1 MSNQYYPYKSTT
13 EPQILR
19 GKTFTTLI
27 CDFSGRLYN
36 KQMTNSQVI
45 GHLKKIY
52 KTNGYSHF
60 SITIPRKLLK
70 YIKGEYSVEDYV
82 IELTEKEEKQR
93 HLYEIAYK
101 DAVMVYSGKELK

>member
-13 EPQILR
+13 EPQIIQ
-19 GKTFTTLI
+19 GSNDTALI

-45 GHLKKIY
+45 GHLKKIN
-52 KTNGYSHF
+52 KTNGYKYF

-70 YIKGEYSVEDYV
+70 YIKGDFSKEDYV
-82 IELTEKEEKQR
+82 MKLTEKEEKQR

-101 DAVMVYSGKELK
+101 DAVMVYGKELK

>member
-36 KQMTNSQVI
+36 KQIPISQVI
-45 GHLKKIY
+45 WHLKKIN
-52 KTNGYSHF
+52 KSNGYKYF
-60 SITIPRKLLK
+60 SIILPRKLLK
-70 YIKGEYSVEDYV
+70 HIKGEYSVEESKM
-82 IELTEKEEKQR
+82 ELTKEEEKDREQ
-93 HLYEIAYK
+93 YEIAYK
-101 DAVMVYSGKELK
+101 DAVIVSSKKWK